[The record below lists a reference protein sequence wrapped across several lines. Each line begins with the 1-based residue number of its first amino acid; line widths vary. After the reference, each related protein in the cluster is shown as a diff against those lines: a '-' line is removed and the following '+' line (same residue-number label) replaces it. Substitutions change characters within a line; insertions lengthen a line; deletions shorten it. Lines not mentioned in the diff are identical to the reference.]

1 MARTITPKI
10 HRTDSKIAHA
20 TNKMQK
26 IVNSNRQI
34 CRKVEHNINNKIETV
49 EDLQFLRNSFYE
61 KSHKHGNFW
70 GKNFN
75 LRKHLTT
82 SISANKIHQNLEE
95 KLREE
100 QEKHSLFCSS
110 QYGLFASSQNNQSES
125 QQNSQSEPLQSEVSY
140 DDSTQ
145 AVLNFFDN
153 L

>member
-1 MARTITPKI
+1 MARKITPKI

-20 TNKMQK
+20 TKMQK
-26 IVNSNRQI
+26 IVNVNRQMYK
-34 CRKVEHNINNKIETV
+34 KVENNINNRMETV
-49 EDLQFLRNSFYE
+49 EDLQFLRNSFSE

-75 LRKHLTT
+75 LHKHLTT
-82 SISANKIHQNLEE
+82 SISAYKIHQNLEE
-95 KLREE
+95 KLKEE
-100 QEKHSLFCSS
+100 REKHALFCSI
-110 QYGLFASSQNNQSES
+110 QYGLFAGTQNTQS
-125 QQNSQSEPLQSEVSY
+125 SQSEPLQSEVSY